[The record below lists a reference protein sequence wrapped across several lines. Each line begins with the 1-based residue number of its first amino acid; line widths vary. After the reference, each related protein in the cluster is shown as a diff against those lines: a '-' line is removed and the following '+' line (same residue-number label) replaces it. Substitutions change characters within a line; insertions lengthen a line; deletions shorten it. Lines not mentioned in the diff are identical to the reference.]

1 MALEYLD
8 LSGLQH
14 FKERQDL
21 SNAATFATTSY
32 VTQLVGSVTAGVY
45 QYKGSKATVAEL
57 PSSGNRTGDV
67 YDVAATGM
75 NYAWNGSAWDALGTS
90 YSAAT
95 QSVPGLMSAADKAK
109 LDGVAA
115 GANKTIVDTALS
127 TTSGNPVQNKVV
139 KAALD
144 AMDTTAIPTSAID
157 ALFV

>member
-57 PSSGNRTGDV
+57 SFVGQSHG
-67 YDVAATGM
+67 ATC
-75 NYAWNGSAWDALGTS
+75 
-90 YSAAT
+90 
-95 QSVPGLMSAADKAK
+95 
-109 LDGVAA
+109 
-115 GANKTIVDTALS
+115 
-127 TTSGNPVQNKVV
+127 TTWRRQV
-139 KAALD
+139 
-144 AMDTTAIPTSAID
+144 
-157 ALFV
+157 

>member
-32 VTQLVGSVTAGVY
+32 VTQVVGSVTAGVY

-75 NYAWNGSAWDALGTS
+75 NYAWDGSFYHVKMYPLGTKED
-90 YSAAT
+90 
-95 QSVPGLMSAADKAK
+95 QWL
-109 LDGVAA
+109 
-115 GANKTIVDTALS
+115 NI
-127 TTSGNPVQNKVV
+127 
-139 KAALD
+139 
-144 AMDTTAIPTSAID
+144 
-157 ALFV
+157 

>member
-75 NYAWNGSAWDALGTS
+75 NYAWDGSAWDALGTS

-95 QSVPGLMSAADKAK
+95 QSAPGLMS
-109 LDGVAA
+109 A

>member
-75 NYAWNGSAWDALGTS
+75 NYAWDGSAWDALGTS

-95 QSVPGLMSAADKAK
+95 QSAPGLMSAADKAK
-109 LDGVAA
+109 LDSVAA
-115 GANKTIVDTALS
+115 GEMCIRDRRACVFPKRWPPIRRRRSRLRCPFS
-127 TTSGNPVQNKVV
+127 T
-139 KAALD
+139 
-144 AMDTTAIPTSAID
+144 
-157 ALFV
+157 